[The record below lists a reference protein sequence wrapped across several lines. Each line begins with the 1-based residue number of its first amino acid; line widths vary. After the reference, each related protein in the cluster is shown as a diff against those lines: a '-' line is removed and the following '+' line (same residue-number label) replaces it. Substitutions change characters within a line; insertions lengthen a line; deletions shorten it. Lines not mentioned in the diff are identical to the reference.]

1 MTPYERH
8 LTAAAGYLELGMAAD
23 ASAELDSIEPVRRSD
38 WQVLALRVAV
48 CQETKDWVPML
59 LLSERLVAM
68 QPAQS
73 QWLISLAYAT
83 RRCQSLEAARKIL
96 LGALD
101 RFPEEST
108 IPFNL
113 ACYEAQLGRLELARD
128 HLVRAIQMNGAHR
141 AMALA
146 DTDLAP
152 LHEELRRGE
161 W

>member
-108 IPFNL
+108 IPYNL
-113 ACYEAQLGRLELARD
+113 ACYEAQLGQVAAARD
-128 HLVRAIQMNGAHR
+128 LLVRAIRMNDAHR
-141 AMALA
+141 TMALA
-146 DTDLAP
+146 DPDLAP
-152 LHEELRRGE
+152 LHGELRRGE
-161 W
+161 L

>member
-1 MTPYERH
+1 MTPHERH

-23 ASAELDSIEPVRRSD
+23 ASAELDAIEPGRRSD

-59 LLSERLVAM
+59 LLSERLVCM
-68 QPAQS
+68 QPDQAQ
-73 QWLISLAYAT
+73 WPLSLAYAT

-96 LGALD
+96 LGAVD

-108 IPFNL
+108 IRYNL
-113 ACYEAQLGRLELARD
+113 ACYEAQLGNLAAARV
-128 HLVRAIQMNGAHR
+128 HLARAIQMHGAHR

-146 DTDLAP
+146 DADLLP
-152 LHEELRRGE
+152 LHEELRQGKM
-161 W
+161 

>member
-8 LTAAAGYLELGMAAD
+8 LTAATGYLELGMAAD
-23 ASAELDSIEPVRRSD
+23 ASAELDAIEPGRRSD

-68 QPAQS
+68 QPTRAD
-73 QWLISLAYAT
+73 WPISLAYAT

-96 LGALD
+96 LGAVQ

-108 IPFNL
+108 IRYNL
-113 ACYEAQLGRLELARD
+113 ACYEAQLGNLELARD
-128 HLVRAIQMNGAHR
+128 HLARAIRMNGAHR

-146 DTDLAP
+146 DADLAP
-152 LHEELRRGE
+152 LHEELRHEE

>member
-1 MTPYERH
+1 
-8 LTAAAGYLELGMAAD
+8 MAAD
-23 ASAELDSIEPVRRSD
+23 ASAELDAIEPMRRSE

-59 LLSERLVAM
+59 LLSERLASL
-68 QPAQS
+68 QPEQAQ
-73 QWLISLAYAT
+73 WRITLAYAT

-96 LGALD
+96 LAALE

-108 IPFNL
+108 IRYNL
-113 ACYEAQLGRLELARD
+113 ACYEAQLGNLPAAREL
-128 HLVRAIQMNGAHR
+128 LTRAMQMQESHR

-146 DTDLAP
+146 DPDLAP

-161 W
+161 VS

>member
-1 MTPYERH
+1 MTPYKRQ

-23 ASAELDSIEPVRRSD
+23 ASAELDAIDPSRRSD
-38 WQVLALRVAV
+38 WEVLALRVAV

-68 QPAQS
+68 QPDQAQ
-73 QWLISLAYAT
+73 WPLSLAYAT

-96 LGALD
+96 LGAME
-101 RFPEEST
+101 RFPGEST
-108 IPFNL
+108 IRYNL
-113 ACYEAQLGRLELARD
+113 ACYEAQLGNLDLARD
-128 HLVRAIQMNGAHR
+128 HLTRAIRMHDAHR

-146 DTDLAP
+146 DPDLAP

-161 W
+161 C